1 MPAAIQYQQPKQL
14 DHRRIS
20 KIINNLSLSYYLSRY
35 DYVARARVGSHK
47 SGIYIL
53 LYVCTNTLQLIFHL
67 GNVGRQTDLQVVIYQ
82 NRLDRGTYLHYYCE
96 IGKLSSICS
105 IQNILI
111 KGNDYI
117 VSFEKL
123 NEKIIATN
131 DLLIS
136 SKIRLNQDKQC
147 RCFSFDRGLFYKSIV
162 LNCFCL
168 FIQQL
173 QFQKFIFCG
182 SSQYHLNLSR
192 GESKK

>member
-1 MPAAIQYQQPKQL
+1 MQL
-14 DHRRIS
+14 ELGQVV
-20 KIINNLSLSYYLSRY
+20 INREY
-35 DYVARARVGSHK
+35 
-47 SGIYIL
+47 IYSSM
-53 LYVCTNTLQLIFHL
+53 YVCIYTNTLQLIFHL
-67 GNVGRQTDLQVVIYQ
+67 GKVGRQTDLQVVIYQ

-96 IGKLSSICS
+96 IGKLSIYLVC

-147 RCFSFDRGLFYKSIV
+147 QCFSFDRGFFYKSIV

>member
-1 MPAAIQYQQPKQL
+1 MYIVY
-14 DHRRIS
+14 
-20 KIINNLSLSYYLSRY
+20 
-35 DYVARARVGSHK
+35 
-47 SGIYIL
+47 IY
-53 LYVCTNTLQLIFHL
+53 TNTLQLIFHL

-96 IGKLSSICS
+96 MGKLSIYVVC

-147 RCFSFDRGLFYKSIV
+147 RCFSFDRGLFLQEHCFELFLLVHSVVVVPEIYFLWLIIVPFKSIQRREQKMIGSLLKKQCSDNSTKDIV
-162 LNCFCL
+162 
-168 FIQQL
+168 
-173 QFQKFIFCG
+173 FQPISTFLEDYVVTYR
-182 SSQYHLNLSR
+182 SL
-192 GESKK
+192 